1 MNAATLISSAIEEVL
16 TPSVKLAPILL
27 KIKAIAHLLKNEELK
42 QWAELELNGY
52 ANSEATAP
60 EYRRIHAAPMVD
72 LIHERYAFNQSYESN
87 MPMLTDHLDEQ
98 DWKALNTAR
107 VANSL
112 ADIEEMINSDG
123 TPRMHI
129 SQYLCDKVSQ
139 RVYRPNGWHIHR
151 AWQHVSKTQLHGLLA
166 SIRSKLLDLLLQL
179 DSLGADAFI
188 PSLIT
193 QPHVK
198 EKIEQAVQSIT
209 APNGVVNLHYGD
221 NGQQT
226 TSTGKAAQLT
236 IAQGDNATQSITN
249 GPALLL
255 PELLAQIKEAFAADP
270 AFKQQR
276 EEIEDEFQRIEGQ
289 LHKAQPKKNILKRSV
304 ESLQEIAKGGAA
316 VQALG
321 ELLIKAYEQ
330 IEAYT

>member
-1 MNAATLISSAIEEVL
+1 
-16 TPSVKLAPILL
+16 
-27 KIKAIAHLLKNEELK
+27 
-42 QWAELELNGY
+42 
-52 ANSEATAP
+52 
-60 EYRRIHAAPMVD
+60 
-72 LIHERYAFNQSYESN
+72 
-87 MPMLTDHLDEQ
+87 
-98 DWKALNTAR
+98 
-107 VANSL
+107 
-112 ADIEEMINSDG
+112 
-123 TPRMHI
+123 
-129 SQYLCDKVSQ
+129 
-139 RVYRPNGWHIHR
+139 
-151 AWQHVSKTQLHGLLA
+151 
-166 SIRSKLLDLLLQL
+166 
-179 DSLGADAFI
+179 
-188 PSLIT
+188 
-193 QPHVK
+193 VK

-289 LHKAQPKKNILKRSV
+289 LHKAEPKKNILKRSV